1 VVLVS
6 CGSSDKFAPL
16 YLDLL
21 QIIKKQ
27 DMRTWKTA
35 ALLSL
40 GSMAFFTACDDDDD
54 DGGGSGSGIT
64 IPTEY
69 VSADFETN
77 AAAELAMTST
87 LGSFTS
93 AMKAADKGNTV
104 VIGDLT
110 ANWDNTTL
118 KTATSSSYQ
127 GVVDTEL
134 PRLVTASGSGDFD
147 WSTAP
152 NNGGHFEGRVFNPY
166 GLECVQVVEKG
177 LFGAALYN
185 EANRI
190 INTAGNNITGADI
203 DRLVALFG
211 TTPAF
216 PNSDKVSENPD
227 KYGAK
232 YAARRT
238 PSAGG
243 LYLNMK
249 KYFIEAKAY
258 AEAGA
263 SYNSQKAMALDNLM
277 KEWEKAL
284 AATTINYLYAT
295 VDKLSQTNPDDATI
309 EDGMHAYSEGVGFL
323 SGVSSVSNTDRML
336 SDEAAEHALEHM
348 KAPFGEAATSYLFVN
363 DAANELS
370 ELTTAL
376 DELQKVYSFSD
387 EDMEGFKKNWVSE
400 EGR

>member
-1 VVLVS
+1 
-6 CGSSDKFAPL
+6 
-16 YLDLL
+16 
-21 QIIKKQ
+21 
-27 DMRTWKTA
+27 MRTWKTA

-54 DGGGSGSGIT
+54 DNEVSSGIV

-77 AAAELAMTST
+77 AAAELTMTST

-118 KTATSSSYQ
+118 KTATSPSYQ
-127 GVVDTEL
+127 GVVDAEL
-134 PRLVTASGSGDFD
+134 PRLVTASGSGNYD

-152 NNGGHFEGRVFNPY
+152 NNDGGHFEGRVFNPY

-190 INTAGNNITGADI
+190 INTSGTSITAADI

-216 PNSDKVSENPD
+216 PNSDKVDENPD
-227 KYGAK
+227 KYAAK

-238 PSAGG
+238 PSSGG

-249 KYFIEAKAY
+249 KYFIEAKTY
-258 AEAGA
+258 AEAGS
-263 SYNSQKAMALDNLM
+263 SYNSQKIMALDNLM

-295 VDKLSQTNPDDATI
+295 VDKLSQTSPDDATI

-323 SGVSSVSNTDRML
+323 SGVSSVSVNDRML

-348 KAPFGEAATSYLFVN
+348 KAPFGEAATSYLFVT

-376 DELQKVYSFSD
+376 DELQDVYSFSD
-387 EDMEGFKKNWVSE
+387 EDMEGFRKNWVKE